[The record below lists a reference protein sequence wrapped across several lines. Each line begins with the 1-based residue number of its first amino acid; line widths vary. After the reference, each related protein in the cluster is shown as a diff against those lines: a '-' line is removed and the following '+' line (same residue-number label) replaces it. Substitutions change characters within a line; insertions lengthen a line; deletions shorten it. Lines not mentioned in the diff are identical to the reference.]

1 MGISNRPA
9 VDTSQPPITA
19 DDVIEELQ
27 NLLPNT
33 SIRPD
38 SDLFSVGFDSL
49 RIMRFAGLCRK
60 AGFDISFA
68 DFLEK
73 PEPAAWAELINSH
86 TPSTKNPSITPPSTA
101 P

>member
-38 SDLFSVGFDSL
+38 SDLFSVAFDSL
-49 RIMRFAGLCRK
+49 RIMRFAG
-60 AGFDISFA
+60 
-68 DFLEK
+68 
-73 PEPAAWAELINSH
+73 
-86 TPSTKNPSITPPSTA
+86 
-101 P
+101 

>member
-49 RIMRFAGLCRK
+49 RIMRFAGL
-60 AGFDISFA
+60 A
-68 DFLEK
+68 EK
-73 PEPAAWAELINSH
+73 PALTFLSRISWKSQ
-86 TPSTKNPSITPPSTA
+86 NPQPGLSC
-101 P
+101 